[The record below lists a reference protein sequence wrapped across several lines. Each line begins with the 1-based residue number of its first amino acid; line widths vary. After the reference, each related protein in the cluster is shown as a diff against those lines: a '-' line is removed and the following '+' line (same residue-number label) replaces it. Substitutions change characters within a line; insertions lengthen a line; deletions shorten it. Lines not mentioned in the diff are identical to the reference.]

1 MKTILKLIIV
11 SILVASCSTY
21 NYPYS
26 TEEQKLKMLEEYLIS
41 RSSIEYQYR
50 YYYEKNPLVPTEIEK
65 EIIIQKKLGRR
76 PKKSN

>member
-21 NYPYS
+21 NQQYS
-26 TEEQKLKMLEEYLIS
+26 QEQKLKMLQEYLINK
-41 RSSIEYQYR
+41 SSIEYQYR
-50 YYYEKNPLVPTEIEK
+50 YYYERNPLFPTEVEK
-65 EIIIQKKLGRR
+65 EIIIQKKLGRK